1 MADQQGTGIKRF
13 FDSILQEAKR
23 AAIAADELDGL
34 AAAINATGGISA
46 VRLSEKV
53 TGGPA
58 RQELCDLLIRRD
70 EAEER
75 LQKQQEKVQRMQT
88 VAMEMIDELEDP
100 LQRSILRQRYLYL
113 WDWARV
119 SDTIGYS
126 ISHCQ
131 HALGDAMKILDEA
144 FPEMAHLWT
153 SAKVSSE

>member
-1 MADQQGTGIKRF
+1 MADQQGPGIKRF
-13 FDSILQEAKR
+13 FDSILAEAKR
-23 AAIAADELDGL
+23 AALAADELDGL

-53 TGGPA
+53 SGGPA

-75 LQKQQEKVQRMQT
+75 LQKQKAKVQRMQA
-88 VAMEMIDELEDP
+88 VAMEMIDDLEDP

-113 WDWARV
+113 WDWLRV

-126 ISHCQ
+126 VSYCQ
-131 HALGDAMKILDEA
+131 HALGDAMKELNEA
-144 FPEMAHLWT
+144 FPEMAHLWAA
-153 SAKVSSE
+153 AKDGSE